1 MRLFDSIKQR
11 IVWRLS
17 KAMDAERLRRRPTP
31 NCMMAASA
39 RLMDEAVIENFHGH
53 KNDITIGENS
63 FIRGRLITYGHGGR
77 IDIGEWSYVGARSEI
92 WSMSS
97 ITIGDRV
104 LISHDVNIHDG
115 TGHSNDAAARHAHF
129 RHIISHGH
137 PKDSKELPGLLSAP
151 IVIEDDVWISF
162 GVTILRGVR
171 IGAGSII
178 SAGSIVTKDV
188 PPGMLYRCQVTP
200 VLSPL

>member
-1 MRLFDSIKQR
+1 MLLFDSIKRR
-11 IVWRLS
+11 IVWWLA
-17 KAMDAERLRRRPTP
+17 KAMDAERSSRRSDQ
-31 NCMMAASA
+31 NCSLAASA
-39 RLMDEAVIENFHGH
+39 RLMDDAIVENFHGH
-53 KNDITIGENS
+53 KEDITIGENS
-63 FIRGRLITYGHGGR
+63 YIRGRLVTYGHGGR
-77 IDIGEWSYVGARSEI
+77 INIGKWGYVGARSEI
-92 WSMSS
+92 WSMNS
-97 ITIGDRV
+97 IMIGDRV
-104 LISHDVNIHDG
+104 LISHDVNVHDG

-129 RHIISHGH
+129 RHILSHGH
-137 PKDSKELPGLLSAP
+137 PKDSKELPGVLSAP

>member
-1 MRLFDSIKQR
+1 
-11 IVWRLS
+11 
-17 KAMDAERLRRRPTP
+17 
-31 NCMMAASA
+31 MMAASA

-63 FIRGRLITYGHGGR
+63 FIRGRLLTYGHGGK
-77 IDIGEWSYVGARSEI
+77 IAIGEWSYIGARSEI
-92 WSMSS
+92 WSMNS

-115 TGHSNDAAARHAHF
+115 TGHSDNAAERHAHF

-137 PKDSKELPGLLSAP
+137 PKDSKELPGVLSAS

-178 SAGSIVTKDV
+178 AAGSIVTKDV
-188 PPGMLYRCQVTP
+188 APGMLYRNKIESVISA
-200 VLSPL
+200 LSSTAGRNNSGL